1 MSLADKLNYLGDTKG
16 LIKDAIVNKGVDV
29 SDTDTFRSYAD
40 KIKEIQVGA
49 DPIVNMRL
57 SNGVSDSEIVDGHK
71 VIAVKTGE
79 IPTEAGLITK
89 SPDFTLE
96 KGNSSY
102 VRTLIFNNAKYK
114 VIDGSRV
121 NPSPCCF
128 YSLIGDSF
136 KLVKVLD
143 NTSMPID
150 MDSYYTANTALPLL
164 FCRSVDYNYF
174 SDGTYQDKEGNFDKI
189 TLDVEPDAIEG
200 VTSYI
205 CMTCSHD
212 GKYLYAWRYSNS
224 ALSTSFSHKLYIYS
238 VTFTNKIEAS
248 YIASCEI
255 ETNVNTIGYVLPS
268 VNDYSVAVRPYGG
281 YYYVKIVTFDEETQ
295 TFEVKNALS
304 EAGNNTYPRYLTKN
318 WFVDGKNYLYWL
330 DENKVVT
337 QKSSSTI
344 PDDDY
349 TTIVSSLLTSDGV
362 IWSGDSTYG
371 NSLLKCPI
379 NNPTP
384 ETSDFGPLRARGK
397 YFDFAVND
405 KIFSRRTWGTFFIYD
420 YDNDTYGTYENTY
433 LGDSI
438 QYITSEG
445 NILGTLYNYG
455 TTTKYLIAPVNGIY
469 DGSVKEQQS
478 VDTTM
483 DGLGGQCSP
492 MLNGLAEYWTNTSGT
507 FNGNVFKGLTYQHK
521 SGGTNWSAPYGI
533 FENVII
539 RGSNY
544 MTFSDDGTLSS
555 VQSLSTSVVASF
567 YINGEY
573 YGLGWKSGSSSNGNV
588 YKLSSNGVL
597 GTSELLYT
605 DTSLKANY
613 GAVGDGGATKDCKYF
628 IQLGQ
633 GIYFDYTVD
642 ETGVPRFAKKD
653 LPQAIKDV
661 MQQSSGKL
669 IQFFYDNRFG
679 VSLENGYYYLFKY
692 TDSLEDVEI
701 EQVIPPEFENP
712 ENYVFVYSGNRAY
725 WMIRYGNITK
735 VGKSETL
742 PVNVLWKAY
751 PNTETWYNGLATTG
765 FLTGEKVSDDGQGN
779 RVVKVRA
786 ILK

>member
-16 LIKDAIVNKGVDV
+16 LIKDAIVNKGVEV

-89 SPDFTLE
+89 SPDYCLK
-96 KGNSSY
+96 KGDSSY

-114 VIDGSRV
+114 VIDGSRA
-121 NPSPCCF
+121 NPSSCYF

-164 FCRSVDYNYF
+164 FCRSNDYNHF

-205 CMTCSHD
+205 CMTCSYD
-212 GKYLYAWRYSNS
+212 GKYLYAWRYSNN

-255 ETNVNTIGYVLPS
+255 ETYVNTIGYVLPS
-268 VNDYSVAVRPYGG
+268 VNDYSVAVRPFGG

-304 EAGNNTYPRYLTKN
+304 EAGNGTSPRYLTKN
-318 WFVDGKNYLYWL
+318 WFVDNNNYLYWL

-349 TTIVSSLLTSDGV
+349 NTVVSSLLTSDGV
-362 IWSGDSTYG
+362 IWSGDTTYG

-384 ETSDFGPLRARGK
+384 ETSDFGPLRSRGK
-397 YFDFAVND
+397 FFDFAVND

-420 YDNDTYGTYENTY
+420 YDNDAYGTYENTY

-455 TTTKYLIAPVNGIY
+455 ASTKYLIAPVNGFY
-469 DGSVKEQQS
+469 DGSVKEVCTATLSTNDSYGHQY
-478 VDTTM
+478 T
-483 DGLGGQCSP
+483 P
-492 MLNGLAEYWTNTSGT
+492 MLNGLAEYCNGRGDMLQGAIFKGLSGISISTGTNFSPHSAAVFENIILRRSNYLLLSEDGSTTSGT
-507 FNGNVFKGLTYQHK
+507 LDDSFGVF
-521 SGGTNWSAPYGI
+521 
-533 FENVII
+533 
-539 RGSNY
+539 
-544 MTFSDDGTLSS
+544 
-555 VQSLSTSVVASF
+555 F
-567 YINGEY
+567 YIDGEY
-573 YGLGWKSGSSSNGNV
+573 YGINNTADGIRDNV
-588 YKLSSNGVL
+588 YKISENGVI
-597 GTSELLYT
+597 GTKTLVYSNTNLRS
-605 DTSLKANY
+605 SLRSPNT
-613 GAVGDGGATKDCKYF
+613 GGATKDCKYF
-628 IQLGQ
+628 LLPSNK
-633 GIYFDYTVD
+633 IYYDYYYDNDGNLV
-642 ETGVPRFAKKD
+642 FNKKD
-653 LPQAIKDV
+653 LPQVIQTV
-661 MQQSSGKL
+661 LQQSSVQ
-669 IQFFYDNRFG
+669 ISQFFYDNRFG
-679 VSLENGYYYLFKY
+679 FSLKNGYYYLFKY
-692 TDSLEDVEI
+692 TNSLEDVEI

-712 ENYVFVYSGNRAY
+712 EDYAFVYSGNKAY
-725 WMIRYGNITK
+725 WMIRYGDITK

-786 ILK
+786 VLE